1 VATFEIGAYRNGI
14 ANGHILY
21 SGPTRHYFDRQ
32 FMPKDAWI
40 TKKRLL
46 AGKGMQISATN
57 ADPADPYLDFPGGWW
72 DGALGFAEAHIAN
85 VM

>member
-21 SGPTRHYFDRQ
+21 SSTTRHYFDRQ
-32 FMPKDAWI
+32 FMAKDAWI
-40 TKKRLL
+40 TKKRLF

-57 ADPADPYLDFPGGWW
+57 ADSADPYLDFPGGWW
-72 DGALGFAEAHIAN
+72 GGVLGFAEAHVAN